1 MEMMSSSDD
10 NQSRLNA
17 SEAIPLFGDFQLKP
31 TLYLEESKSSYP
43 IKYNLKRLM
52 DDVSSN
58 ARREDV
64 TIYKKLDH
72 NIQKKPV
79 QRETIMA
86 WWAGTV
92 LEFSLAE
99 QLFTAELTGNDGV
112 IIRADFDFEDV
123 FENDEDR
130 AMHMFEGARFTFH
143 IVKKHSAFGPPS
155 TVSQIEF
162 TPPYIWTE
170 DDSAK
175 MQQTVEDL
183 FPE

>member
-1 MEMMSSSDD
+1 MEMISSSDD
-10 NQSRLNA
+10 SQSRLNA
-17 SEAIPLFGDFQLKP
+17 SGAIPLFGDFQLKP
-31 TLYLEESKSSYP
+31 TLYPAESKSSYP
-43 IKYNLKRLM
+43 VKYNLKRLM
-52 DDVSSN
+52 GDVNSS

-64 TIYKKLDH
+64 TIYEKFDH
-72 NIQKKPV
+72 NVQKKPV

-92 LEFSLAE
+92 LEFSLEE
-99 QLFTAELTGNDGV
+99 QLFTAELTGDDGV

-123 FENDEDR
+123 FENDEDQ
-130 AMHMFEGARFTFH
+130 AMHLFEGARFTFH

-155 TVSQIEF
+155 TVSQIAF

-170 DDSAK
+170 DDAAR
-175 MQQTVEDL
+175 MQKTVEEL